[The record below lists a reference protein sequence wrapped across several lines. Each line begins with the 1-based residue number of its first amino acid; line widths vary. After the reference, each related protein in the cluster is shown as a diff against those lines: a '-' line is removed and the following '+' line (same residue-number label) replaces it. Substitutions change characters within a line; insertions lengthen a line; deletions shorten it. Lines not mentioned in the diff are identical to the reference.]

1 MRDKTI
7 VVLGAAGG
15 VGEGVVA
22 ELLRAGARVLAISR
36 TDAKL
41 DQLAD
46 RLGRPSSLALI
57 AGGVGSEEEAST
69 LAQSVKRST
78 PRTDGVVVSIGSW
91 WQGPPLIQTL
101 LADWNSVLTERLT
114 THFLAAKHFI
124 PLVAETAPGGF
135 YLSIGGATAEV
146 PVPNSGPVSVASAAQ
161 VMLTKVLQ
169 AEAGNCPVRIQE
181 LMIWTTIATRVHG
194 GKVDPS
200 WITPNDVGRHI
211 VALMASAA
219 GARDPIVHLRSRSA
233 VGKVG

>member
-22 ELLRAGARVLAISR
+22 EFLQAGAHVLGISR

-46 RLGRPSSLALI
+46 RLGRPSGLALI
-57 AGGVGSEEEAST
+57 AGGVGSEAEASA

-78 PRTDGVVVSIGSW
+78 PRIDGVVVSIGSW
-91 WQGPPLIQTL
+91 WQGPPLIKTS

-124 PLVAETAPGGF
+124 PLIADTAPGGF

-146 PVPNSGPVSVASAAQ
+146 PIPNSGPVSVASAAQ
-161 VMLTKVLQ
+161 VMLTKVLR
-169 AEAGNCPVRIQE
+169 AESRDAPVRIQE
-181 LMIWTTIATRVHG
+181 LMIWTTIATQVHG
-194 GKVDPS
+194 NKVDPS

-211 VALMASAA
+211 IALMASAA
-219 GARDPIVHLRSRSA
+219 TARDPIVHLRSRDA
-233 VGKVG
+233 VGKIG

>member
-15 VGEGVVA
+15 VGEGIVD
-22 ELLRAGARVLAISR
+22 EFLRAGARVLAVSR

-41 DQLAD
+41 NQLAD
-46 RLGRPSSLALI
+46 RLGRPSGLALMV
-57 AGGVGSEEEAST
+57 GSVGSEDEAST
-69 LAQSVKRST
+69 LVLSAKRSS
-78 PRTDGVVVSIGSW
+78 PRIDGVVASIGSW
-91 WQGPPLIQTL
+91 WQGPPLTKTP
-101 LADWNSVLTERLT
+101 LADWNAVLAERLT
-114 THFLAAKHFI
+114 SHFLAAKHFI
-124 PLVAETAPGGF
+124 PVVAETRGGF
-135 YLSIGGATAEV
+135 YLSIGGSTAEV

-161 VMLTKVLQ
+161 VMLTKVLR
-169 AEAGNCPVRIQE
+169 AEAGDSPLRIQE

-211 VALMASAA
+211 VALMAREAA
-219 GARDPIVHLRSRSA
+219 ARDAIIHLRSRDA

>member
-15 VGEGVVA
+15 VGEGVVD
-22 ELLRAGARVLAISR
+22 ELLRAGARVLAVSR

-46 RLGRPSSLALI
+46 RLGRPGSLALI
-57 AGGVGSEEEAST
+57 VGSVGSEEEASA
-69 LAQSVKRST
+69 LLLSVRRSS
-78 PRTDGVVVSIGSW
+78 PRIDGVVASIGSW
-91 WQGPPLIQTL
+91 WQGPPLVKTPL
-101 LADWNSVLTERLT
+101 TDWNAVLAERLT
-114 THFLAAKHFI
+114 SHFLAAKHFI
-124 PLVAETAPGGF
+124 PFLAETAPGGF
-135 YLSIGGATAEV
+135 YLSIGGSTAEL

-161 VMLTKVLQ
+161 VMLTKVLR
-169 AEAGNCPVRIQE
+169 AESRDSPVRIHE
-181 LMIWTTIATRVHG
+181 LMIWTTIATRVHR

-211 VALMASAA
+211 IALMASEAA
-219 GARDPIVHLRSRSA
+219 AREPIVHLRSRDA

>member
-1 MRDKTI
+1 MHDKTI

-22 ELLRAGARVLAISR
+22 ELLRAGARVLAVSR

-46 RLGRPSSLALI
+46 RLGRPSGLAPV
-57 AGGVGSEEEAST
+57 AGSVGSEEEASA
-69 LAQSVKRST
+69 LVQSLKRST
-78 PRTDGVVVSIGSW
+78 PRIDGTVVSIGSW
-91 WQGPPLIQTL
+91 WQGPPLIKTS

-124 PLVAETAPGGF
+124 PLIAETAPGGF

-146 PVPNSGPVSVASAAQ
+146 PIPNSGPVSVASAAQ
-161 VMLTKVLQ
+161 VMLTKVLR
-169 AEAGNCPVRIQE
+169 AESRDPPVRIQE

-211 VALMASAA
+211 VALMASDAA
-219 GARDPIVHLRSRSA
+219 TREPIVHLRSRDA